1 MEFSIYNG
9 TMIALPEPVTFSWD
23 QGNERKNLEK
33 HGVTAQEV
41 EEVFFDPRKKLL
53 EDKFHSGKEDRYLLI
68 GQTKRQRLLF
78 VVFTIRNRQIRTI
91 SARDLNQK
99 ERSLYEE
106 AT

>member
-1 MEFSIYNG
+1 
-9 TMIALPEPVTFSWD
+9 MIALPEPTTFIWD

-41 EEVFFDPRKKLL
+41 EEVFFDPQKKLL

-78 VVFTIRNRQIRTI
+78 VVFTIRNRQIRAI
-91 SARDLNQK
+91 SARDLKRK
-99 ERSLYEE
+99 ERPLYEE
-106 AT
+106 TT

>member
-1 MEFSIYNG
+1 
-9 TMIALPEPVTFSWD
+9 MIALPDPVTFIWD
-23 QGNERKNLEK
+23 KGNERKNLEK
-33 HGVTAQEV
+33 HGVSAQEV

-78 VVFTIRNRQIRTI
+78 VVFTIRNHQIRAI
-91 SARDLNQK
+91 SARDLNRK
-99 ERSLYEE
+99 ERPLYEE

>member
-1 MEFSIYNG
+1 
-9 TMIALPEPVTFSWD
+9 MIALPEPVAFSWD
-23 QGNERKNLEK
+23 QGNERKNVEK

-41 EEVFFDPRKKLL
+41 EEVFFDPPKKLL
-53 EDKFHSGKEDRYLLI
+53 EAKFHSGKEERYLLM

-78 VVFTIRNRQIRTI
+78 VVFTIRNRQVRAI

-99 ERSLYEE
+99 ERPLYEE

>member
-1 MEFSIYNG
+1 MV
-9 TMIALPEPVTFSWD
+9 ALPEPVTFFWD
-23 QGNERKNLEK
+23 KGNERKNLDK

-53 EDKFHSGKEDRYLLI
+53 GDKFHSGKEDRYLLI

-78 VVFTIRNRQIRTI
+78 VVFTISNRQIRAI

>member
-1 MEFSIYNG
+1 
-9 TMIALPEPVTFSWD
+9 MIALPEPVTFSWD

>member
-1 MEFSIYNG
+1 
-9 TMIALPEPVTFSWD
+9 MIALPEPATFFWD

-41 EEVFFDPRKKLL
+41 EEVFFDPQKRLL
-53 EDKFHSGKEDRYLLI
+53 EDKFHSGREDRYILV

-78 VVFTIRNRQIRTI
+78 VVFTIRNRQIRAI

-99 ERSLYEE
+99 ERPLYEE